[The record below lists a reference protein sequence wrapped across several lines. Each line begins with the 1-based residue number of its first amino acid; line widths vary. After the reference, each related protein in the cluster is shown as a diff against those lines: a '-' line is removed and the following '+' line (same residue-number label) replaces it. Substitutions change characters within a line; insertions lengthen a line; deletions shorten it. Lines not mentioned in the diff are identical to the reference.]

1 MNTGGKLSKVESAL
15 KCFNDGEGF
24 NCSQSVLSAYAG
36 QMGLDHELALKISTG
51 FGGGMGRKGE
61 VCGAV
66 TGALMV
72 IGLTHGR
79 TAIEDT
85 GSKERTYELVG
96 EFINRFKSRNGSIL
110 CRELLGYDIGTPK
123 GYAAAKEQKVFSEI
137 CPTMVQAAAE
147 ILEDIL

>member
-1 MNTGGKLSKVESAL
+1 MSGVESAL

-24 NCSQSVLSAYAG
+24 NCSQSVLSAYAER
-36 QMGLDHELALKISTG
+36 MGLDRELALKIATG

-72 IGLTHGR
+72 IGLKHGR
-79 TAIEDT
+79 TILEDT
-85 GSKERTYELVG
+85 ESKEQTYELVG
-96 EFINRFKSRNGSIL
+96 EFIKRFKSRNGSIL
-110 CRELLGYDIGTPK
+110 CRELLGIDIGTPE
-123 GYAAAKEQKVFSEI
+123 GYAAAKEQKAFSEI
-137 CPTMVQAAAE
+137 CPKMVQAAAE